1 MSSRVTGIVHG
12 MGRVVGF
19 TAAAV
24 ILPLAV
30 ALWPGYR
37 PPALVGRGCLAA
49 ASWGKTG

>member
-37 PPALVGRGCLAA
+37 PPALVGRWLAA
-49 ASWGKTG
+49 ASCEKTG

>member
-1 MSSRVTGIVHG
+1 MSSRVTGIVYG

-37 PPALVGRGCLAA
+37 LAA
-49 ASWGKTG
+49 GGGGHVVLPD